1 MKQNKNLHKITLLT
15 VSALLVLTAPK
26 AFSIT
31 LDELTDPM
39 PPAYRLGVSAT
50 PEKAF
55 KVSDSEKK
63 AIMLYLMIWQG
74 MSRKKTASKR
84 CKP

>member
-1 MKQNKNLHKITLLT
+1 MQQNKNLHKIALLT

-50 PEKAF
+50 PEKAY
-55 KVSDSEKK
+55 KNCKQKMQTLIRQVKK
-63 AIMLYLMIWQG
+63 
-74 MSRKKTASKR
+74 
-84 CKP
+84 